1 MIVSVSKEIDD
12 SKIRMERARLH
23 ISQKELA
30 QRIGT
35 TREKINAI
43 ENAKCKKVQIEL
55 LEKLANVFELKVED
69 LLKNIYDSGE
79 LNEDSTYS
87 ILEYMGNDGKQR
99 YQTKFYNLDVILSVG
114 YRVNS
119 KNATQFR
126 I

>member
-43 ENAKCKKVQIEL
+43 ENTKCKKVQIEL

-69 LLKNIYDSGE
+69 LLKKE
-79 LNEDSTYS
+79 E
-87 ILEYMGNDGKQR
+87 R
-99 YQTKFYNLDVILSVG
+99 
-114 YRVNS
+114 
-119 KNATQFR
+119 
-126 I
+126 

>member
-30 QRIGT
+30 QRIET

-69 LLKNIYDSGE
+69 LLKKE
-79 LNEDSTYS
+79 E
-87 ILEYMGNDGKQR
+87 R
-99 YQTKFYNLDVILSVG
+99 
-114 YRVNS
+114 
-119 KNATQFR
+119 
-126 I
+126 

>member
-1 MIVSVSKEIDD
+1 MWKIVVDISKEIDD

-69 LLKNIYDSGE
+69 LLKKE
-79 LNEDSTYS
+79 
-87 ILEYMGNDGKQR
+87 KR
-99 YQTKFYNLDVILSVG
+99 
-114 YRVNS
+114 
-119 KNATQFR
+119 
-126 I
+126 

>member
-1 MIVSVSKEIDD
+1 MVVDISKEIDD

-55 LEKLANVFELKVED
+55 LEKLANIFELKVED
-69 LLKNIYDSGE
+69 LLKKE
-79 LNEDSTYS
+79 
-87 ILEYMGNDGKQR
+87 KR
-99 YQTKFYNLDVILSVG
+99 
-114 YRVNS
+114 
-119 KNATQFR
+119 
-126 I
+126 

>member
-1 MIVSVSKEIDD
+1 MVIDISKEIDD

-55 LEKLANVFELKVED
+55 LEKLANIFELKVED
-69 LLKNIYDSGE
+69 LLKKE
-79 LNEDSTYS
+79 
-87 ILEYMGNDGKQR
+87 KR
-99 YQTKFYNLDVILSVG
+99 
-114 YRVNS
+114 
-119 KNATQFR
+119 
-126 I
+126 

>member
-69 LLKNIYDSGE
+69 LLKKE
-79 LNEDSTYS
+79 E
-87 ILEYMGNDGKQR
+87 R
-99 YQTKFYNLDVILSVG
+99 
-114 YRVNS
+114 
-119 KNATQFR
+119 
-126 I
+126 